1 MCIFFVSRPTSKYYL
16 NRTAMKFKFESKI
29 YYDFQTFE
37 ATLRKW
43 KSDNETIVFTNG
55 CFDILHY
62 GHLDS
67 LLKSAHLGTKLIVG
81 LNSDKSVEIL
91 KGKNRPVFD
100 VKSRASMIAAFV
112 FVDAVIVFEEET
124 PADLIA
130 QIIPDVLVKGKQYEI
145 HQIAGHDT
153 VLKNGGK
160 VITLDL
166 VPNVSSS
173 EIVEKIK
180 SLD

>member
-1 MCIFFVSRPTSKYYL
+1 MRFDIET
-16 NRTAMKFKFESKI
+16 KI
-29 YYDFQTFE
+29 YYDFSSFE
-37 ATLRKW
+37 KTLKQW

-55 CFDILHY
+55 CFDIIHY

-67 LLKSAHLGTKLIVG
+67 LLNSARMGTKLIVG
-81 LNSDKSVEIL
+81 LNSDGSVEKL

-100 VKSRASMIAAFV
+100 VKSRASMLAAFL

-124 PADLIA
+124 PENLIA
-130 QIIPDVLVKGKQYEI
+130 GIIPDILVKGKEYQI
-145 HQIAGHDT
+145 HEIAGYKT
-153 VLKNGGK
+153 VFDHGGK

-166 VPNVSSS
+166 VPGVSTS